1 MNPSR
6 LDQILESYAVRNHMY
21 DPATASAE
29 DKQFV
34 LDALRELISSDLRDQ
49 FIRQLKK
56 DACEEAKRYKKSLFK
71 KVRTSIII
79 ETILVAFLV
88 GLIVNQVTSLLTGY
102 AVSATIIIVVSLLL
116 CILLIWLET
125 GKD

>member
-1 MNPSR
+1 
-6 LDQILESYAVRNHMY
+6 MY